1 MNIFNIYTK
10 MKKTILALG
19 AIAMMAAC
27 TQTKNNPFLEEWD
40 TPYGIPPFEKIQL
53 TDYIPAIKA
62 GIEEQNKELEAILN
76 NQEAPT
82 FENTIAAYELSGKT
96 LTKTSA
102 VLFNLQETEGS
113 DEMNKVVEEATALM
127 TEHEDNISMNKA
139 FFGRVK
145 AVYEAEQSGLT
156 REQQMVLKKLYQSFT
171 RNGVD
176 LDEAAQ
182 ARLKEI
188 NQKIAAAQQKFG
200 TNLLAEN
207 NAFKEK
213 FGVPVSSYTSEM
225 TSCEDRSRREEMFK
239 AYSSRG
245 NNGNEYDNKALCLEI
260 LKLRAERAK
269 LLGFDNFAAYQ
280 LDNKMAHD
288 PGTVDAFLDKII
300 GPAVSKAKEEIADMQ
315 KVMDEDIQA
324 DKVAAGSKI
333 ESWDW
338 FYYAEKVRQRKYSLD
353 ENLTKPYFRMENVR
367 DGIFFAAHTLYGI
380 NVEPLKDVP
389 LYNPA
394 VEAFKVTDADGSLL
408 GIFTTDY
415 FPRASKRGGA
425 WMTNFREQYVDADGN
440 DVRPIIINVGN
451 MTAPTET
458 LPALFT
464 IDEVETVFHEF
475 GHALHGL
482 LTKCHYPSVSGTNV
496 ARDFVET
503 FSQFN
508 ENWAFQPEILA
519 EYAKHYET
527 GEVIPDSLVAKI
539 NNARKFNQG
548 FMTSELCAASILDM
562 KWHELAEEDL
572 AKLSEGDQAANVA
585 EFEKKVCKEMGL
597 IDEIIP
603 RYRTTYFNH
612 IFNSGYS
619 AGYYS
624 YLWAEVLDKD
634 AFEYFQQQGIYNPEV
649 AMKFRQT
656 FLEKGG
662 SEEPMTLYLSFRGA
676 QPDPGALLRARGLTE

>member
-1 MNIFNIYTK
+1 
-10 MKKTILALG
+10 
-19 AIAMMAAC
+19 MMAAC

-53 TDYIPAIKA
+53 ADYIPAIKT
-62 GIEEQNKELEAILN
+62 GIEEQNKELETILN

-82 FENTIAAYELSGKT
+82 FENTVAAYELSGKT

-139 FFGRVK
+139 FFERVK
-145 AVYEAEQSGLT
+145 AVYEADQSGLT

-245 NNGNEYDNKALCLEI
+245 NNGNEYDNKSLCLEI

-324 DKVAAGSKI
+324 GKVASGSKI

-367 DGIFFAAHTLYGI
+367 DGIFFAAHKLYGI

-394 VEAFKVTDADGSLL
+394 VEAFKVSDADGSLL

-425 WMTNFREQYVDADGN
+425 WMTNFREQYVDAEGN

-562 KWHELAEEDL
+562 KWHELTEEDL

>member
-1 MNIFNIYTK
+1 
-10 MKKTILALG
+10 
-19 AIAMMAAC
+19 MMAAC
-27 TQTKNNPFLEEWD
+27 TQTKNNPFLEEWN

-53 TDYIPAIKA
+53 TDYIPAVKA

-82 FENTIAAYELSGKT
+82 FENTVAAYELSGRT
-96 LTKTSA
+96 LTKTTA

-139 FFGRVK
+139 FFERVK
-145 AVYEAEQSGLT
+145 AVYDADQSGLT

-176 LDEAAQ
+176 LEEAAQ

-207 NAFKEK
+207 NAFKEQ
-213 FGVPVSSYTSEM
+213 FGLPVSSYTSEM
-225 TSCEDRSRREEMFK
+225 TSCEDRNRREAMFK

-260 LKLRAERAK
+260 LKLRAEKAR

-288 PGTVDAFLDKII
+288 PATVDAFLDRII
-300 GPAVSKAKEEIADMQ
+300 GPAVAKAKEEVADMQ
-315 KVMDEDIQA
+315 VIMDEDIQA
-324 DKVAAGSKI
+324 GKVAAGSRI
-333 ESWDW
+333 EPWDW

-367 DGIFFAAHTLYGI
+367 NGIFFAANKLYGI
-380 NVEPLKDVP
+380 SVEPLKDVP

-394 VEAFKVTDADGSLL
+394 AEAFKVIDADGSLL
-408 GIFTTDY
+408 GIFSTDY
-415 FPRASKRGGA
+415 FPRSSKRGGA
-425 WMTNFREQYVDADGN
+425 WMTNFREQYVDAQGN
-440 DVRPIIINVGN
+440 DVRPIVINVCN
-451 MTAPTET
+451 MTAPTDS

-519 EYAKHYET
+519 EYAKHYQT
-527 GEVIPDSLVAKI
+527 GEVIPDYLVEKI
-539 NNARKFNQG
+539 NNAGKFNQG

-562 KWHELAEEDL
+562 KWHELDEEDL

-585 EFEKKVCKEMGL
+585 EFEKKVCREMGL

-649 AMKFRQT
+649 ALKFRQT

>member
-1 MNIFNIYTK
+1 
-10 MKKTILALG
+10 MKKTVLALG
-19 AIAMMAAC
+19 AIVMMAAC
-27 TQTKNNPFLEEWD
+27 TQTRNNPFLEEWD
-40 TPYGIPPFEKIQL
+40 TPYGIPPFGMIQL

-76 NQEAPT
+76 NQEAPS
-82 FENTIAAYELSGKT
+82 FENTVAAYELSGKT
-96 LTKTSA
+96 LTKTAA

-113 DEMNKVVEEATALM
+113 DEMNKVVEEATAMM

-145 AVYEAEQSGLT
+145 AVYDADQSGLT

-176 LDEAAQ
+176 LGEAAQ

-213 FGVPVSSYTSEM
+213 FGIPVSSYTSEM

-260 LKLRAERAK
+260 LKLRAEKAK

-280 LDNKMAHD
+280 LDDKMAHD

-300 GPAVSKAKEEIADMQ
+300 GPAVSKAKEEIVDMQ

-324 DKVAAGSKI
+324 GKVAAGSKI

-338 FYYAEKVRQRKYSLD
+338 FYYAEKVRARKYSLD

-367 DGIFFAAHTLYGI
+367 DGIFFAARKLYGI

-408 GIFTTDY
+408 GIFSTDY

-425 WMTNFREQYVDADGN
+425 WMTNFREQYVDAQGN
-440 DVRPIIINVGN
+440 DVRPIVINVGN
-451 MTAPTET
+451 MTAPTDS

-464 IDEVETVFHEF
+464 IDEVLTVFHEF

-482 LTKCHYPSVSGTNV
+482 LSKCHYPSVSGTNV

-527 GEVIPDSLVAKI
+527 GEVIPDSLVTKI
-539 NNARKFNQG
+539 NNASKFNQG

-562 KWHELAEEDL
+562 KWHELTEADL

-585 EFEKKVCKEMGL
+585 DFEKKVCKQMGL

-634 AFEYFQQQGIYNPEV
+634 AFEYFQRQGIYNPEV
-649 AMKFRQT
+649 ALKFRQT

-676 QPDPGALLRARGLTE
+676 RPDPGALLRARGLAE

>member
-1 MNIFNIYTK
+1 

-53 TDYIPAIKA
+53 TDYIPAVKA

-76 NQEAPT
+76 NQDAPT
-82 FENTIAAYELSGKT
+82 FENTVAAYELSGRT
-96 LTKTSA
+96 LTKTTA

-145 AVYEAEQSGLT
+145 AVYEADQSGLT

-245 NNGNEYDNKALCLEI
+245 NNGNEYDNKSLCLEI